1 VAAQKN
7 KKGVSNNMAVVSMKS
22 LLESGV
28 HFGHTTK
35 RWNPKMGPYIYTSRN
50 GIHII
55 DLQKTVV
62 KIEEAYQALKQI
74 VEDGG
79 KVLFVGTKKQT
90 SDVIEEEAN
99 RCEEFYVTQRWLGG
113 TLTNFKTLR
122 KRIKRLHDLY
132 KMEKDGTFLS
142 LPKKEV
148 ILLNKEKDRLEKF
161 FNGIKEMKSTPQA
174 LFVIDPIKE
183 RNAILEARLLGI
195 PVFGVIDTN
204 NDPDDVDFIIPAN
217 DDAIR
222 SVKLLVGVM
231 ANAVCEAKNL
241 PLVDFTS
248 EEEHQ
253 QAQERSHQ
261 SSTPRPVEVKPVA
274 KATVETEVIVEA
286 TPALKPAPKAATKP
300 ALKVASTPETPVV
313 EKKAATKA
321 AATEAPAKKPV
332 AKKVTTEVKETPKKA
347 AVKVTG
353 EPAPTKKPAVKKA
366 AVKSDEKAP
375 AKKVAVKKVAEKK
388 PAAAKVAALKKP
400 TKKAADVAEKKPAT
414 KKAATKKA
422 ATKE

>member
-1 VAAQKN
+1 
-7 KKGVSNNMAVVSMKS
+7 MAVVSMKS

-62 KIEEAYQALKQI
+62 KIEEAYHALKQI

-148 ILLNKEKDRLEKF
+148 ILLNKEKARLEKF

-231 ANAVCEAKNL
+231 ANAICEAKNL

-253 QAQERSHQ
+253 QAQERSNQ
-261 SSTPRPVEVKPVA
+261 AAARAVEAKPVA
-274 KATVETEVIVEA
+274 PVAVEKEVVVET
-286 TPALKPAPKAATKP
+286 TPAPKAAPKVDKVVKAPVAVEAKAPAKVEVVEAVPKKKAVAKKEVAEVEAKP
-300 ALKVASTPETPVV
+300 KKVAAKKAEPKV
-313 EKKAATKA
+313 EAKPKKAATKVA
-321 AATEAPAKKPV
+321 AEKAPAKKAVEIKVV
-332 AKKVTTEVKETPKKA
+332 AKKEAAPKKA
-347 AVKVTG
+347 AVK
-353 EPAPTKKPAVKKA
+353 
-366 AVKSDEKAP
+366 
-375 AKKVAVKKVAEKK
+375 KVAVKKDAVAKVAAPKTPTKKAAVVAEKK
-388 PAAAKVAALKKP
+388 PA
-400 TKKAADVAEKKPAT
+400 TKKPAT
-414 KKAATKKA
+414 KKAATK
-422 ATKE
+422 E

>member
-1 VAAQKN
+1 MVTARGGPKKQKEN
-7 KKGVSNNMAVVSMKS
+7 QTNMAVVSMKS

-148 ILLNKEKDRLEKF
+148 ILLNKEKTRLEKF

-261 SSTPRPVEVKPVA
+261 ASTPRPVDVKPVVA
-274 KATVETEVIVEA
+274 AIVETEVVVEAPKAAKPAPKVDKVVKAPVAVEKKVAVKADVVEA
-286 TPALKPAPKAATKP
+286 TP
-300 ALKVASTPETPVV
+300 V
-313 EKKAATKA
+313 KKAA
-321 AATEAPAKKPV
+321 
-332 AKKVTTEVKETPKKA
+332 AKKVTADVEVPVKKVVA
-347 AVKVTG
+347 KAVA
-353 EPAPTKKPAVKKA
+353 EPAPV
-366 AVKSDEKAP
+366 
-375 AKKVAVKKVAEKK
+375 KKVAVKKVAVKSDVEAAPKKAAVKKVAVKKEPVAKEAAPKKTTKKAAVVAEKK
-388 PAAAKVAALKKP
+388 PA
-400 TKKAADVAEKKPAT
+400 TKKPAT
-414 KKAATKKA
+414 KKAATK
-422 ATKE
+422 E

>member
-1 VAAQKN
+1 
-7 KKGVSNNMAVVSMKS
+7 MAVVSMKS

-148 ILLNKEKDRLEKF
+148 ILLNKEKARLEKF

-241 PLVDFTS
+241 PLLDFTS
-248 EEEHQ
+248 EEEQQ
-253 QAQERSHQ
+253 QAQERSNQ
-261 SSTPRPVEVKPVA
+261 AAARAVEAKPVA
-274 KATVETEVIVEA
+274 PVAVEKEVVVEA
-286 TPALKPAPKAATKP
+286 APAPKAPKVEKVVKAPVVAEK
-300 ALKVASTPETPVV
+300 KVAAKAEVV
-313 EKKAATKA
+313 EAAPKKKA
-321 AATEAPAKKPV
+321 V
-332 AKKVTTEVKETPKKA
+332 AKKEVAEVEVKPKKA
-347 AVKVTG
+347 AVK
-353 EPAPTKKPAVKKA
+353 KA
-366 AVKSDEKAP
+366 APKAEAKPKKVTTKAVAEKAP
-375 AKKVAVKKVAEKK
+375 AKKVVVKKAAVKKEVAAPKKAAVKKVTEKKEVAPKKPAKKAAVVAEKK
-388 PAAAKVAALKKP
+388 PA
-400 TKKAADVAEKKPAT
+400 TKKPAT
-414 KKAATKKA
+414 KKAATK
-422 ATKE
+422 E

>member
-1 VAAQKN
+1 
-7 KKGVSNNMAVVSMKS
+7 MAVVSMKS

-35 RWNPKMGPYIYTSRN
+35 RWNPKMGPYIYTARN

-62 KIEEAYQALKQI
+62 KIEEAYNALKQI

-90 SDVIEEEAN
+90 AEVIEEEAV

-132 KMEKDGTFLS
+132 KMEKDGTFES

-148 ILLNKEKDRLEKF
+148 ILLNKEKVRLEKF
-161 FNGIKEMKSTPQA
+161 FNGIKEMKATPQA

-241 PLVDFTS
+241 PLIDFSS
-248 EEEHQ
+248 EEE
-253 QAQERSHQ
+253 
-261 SSTPRPVEVKPVA
+261 SSTSAPTPNMSIEAKIAEPVVDKEVILEVT
-274 KATVETEVIVEA
+274 ATVKES
-286 TPALKPAPKAATKP
+286 KPAPKPEAVKP
-300 ALKVASTPETPVV
+300 AREV
-313 EKKAATKA
+313 
-321 AATEAPAKKPV
+321 V
-332 AKKVTTEVKETPKKA
+332 AK
-347 AVKVTG
+347 
-353 EPAPTKKPAVKKA
+353 APVKKA
-366 AVKSDEKAP
+366 EVAEEKP
-375 AKKVAVKKVAEKK
+375 KKV
-388 PAAAKVAALKKP
+388 
-400 TKKAADVAEKKPAT
+400 TKKAAEVTEEKPKKTTKKVTEESGDKPAAKKTTKKVDAEAAPKKTT
-414 KKAATKKA
+414 KKAATEAAPKKTTKKA
-422 ATKE
+422 ASKE

>member
-1 VAAQKN
+1 
-7 KKGVSNNMAVVSMKS
+7 MAVVSMKS

-35 RWNPKMGPYIYTSRN
+35 RWNPKMGPYIYTARN

-62 KIEEAYQALKQI
+62 KIEEAYNALKQI

-90 SDVIEEEAN
+90 AEVIEEEAV

-132 KMEKDGTFLS
+132 KMEKDGTFES

-148 ILLNKEKDRLEKF
+148 ILLNKEKARLEKF

-241 PLVDFTS
+241 PLVDFS
-248 EEEHQ
+248 AEEETV
-253 QAQERSHQ
+253 
-261 SSTPRPVEVKPVA
+261 TPEPVKAVEAKVVEPVRVDKEVVVEVEAPVKKAKVEAAPVEVKAV
-274 KATVETEVIVEA
+274 
-286 TPALKPAPKAATKP
+286 
-300 ALKVASTPETPVV
+300 
-313 EKKAATKA
+313 KKAAPKVEVTE
-321 AATEAPAKKPV
+321 EAPKKKVTKKVAESAEEAPVKATAKKTTKKADADEKPV
-332 AKKVTTEVKETPKKA
+332 AKKT
-347 AVKVTG
+347 
-353 EPAPTKKPAVKKA
+353 
-366 AVKSDEKAP
+366 
-375 AKKVAVKKVAEKK
+375 
-388 PAAAKVAALKKP
+388 
-400 TKKAADVAEKKPAT
+400 TKKADAEAAPKKTT
-414 KKAATKKA
+414 KKAATEPAPKKTTKKA
-422 ATKE
+422 ASKE

>member
-1 VAAQKN
+1 
-7 KKGVSNNMAVVSMKS
+7 MAVVSMKS

-148 ILLNKEKDRLEKF
+148 ILLNKEKTRLEKF

-261 SSTPRPVEVKPVA
+261 ASTPRPVDVKPVVA
-274 KATVETEVIVEA
+274 AIVETEVVVE
-286 TPALKPAPKAATKP
+286 TPKAVKAAPKVD
-300 ALKVASTPETPVV
+300 KVVKAPVAV
-313 EKKAATKA
+313 EKKVAVKADVVEAAPVKKA
-321 AATEAPAKKPV
+321 AV
-332 AKKVTTEVKETPKKA
+332 KKVAAEVEVAPKKA
-347 AVKVTG
+347 AVKAVAET
-353 EPAPTKKPAVKKA
+353 ASVKKA
-366 AVKSDEKAP
+366 AVKKVAAKSDVEAAPKKA
-375 AKKVAVKKVAEKK
+375 AVKKVAVKKEPVVKEVA
-388 PAAAKVAALKKP
+388 PKKP
-400 TKKAADVAEKKPAT
+400 TKKAAVVAEKKPATKKPAT
-414 KKAATKKA
+414 KKAATK
-422 ATKE
+422 E

>member
-1 VAAQKN
+1 
-7 KKGVSNNMAVVSMKS
+7 MAVVSMKS

-148 ILLNKEKDRLEKF
+148 ILLNKEKTRLEKF

-261 SSTPRPVEVKPVA
+261 ASTPRPVDVKPVVA
-274 KATVETEVIVEA
+274 AIVETEVVVE
-286 TPALKPAPKAATKP
+286 TPKAVKAAPKVD
-300 ALKVASTPETPVV
+300 KVVKAPVAV
-313 EKKAATKA
+313 EKKVAVKADVVEAAPVKKA
-321 AATEAPAKKPV
+321 AV
-332 AKKVTTEVKETPKKA
+332 KKVAADVEVAPKKA
-347 AVKVTG
+347 AVKAVAET
-353 EPAPTKKPAVKKA
+353 ASVKKA
-366 AVKSDEKAP
+366 AVKKVAAKSDVEAAPKKA
-375 AKKVAVKKVAEKK
+375 AVKKVAVKKEPVVKEVA
-388 PAAAKVAALKKP
+388 PKKP
-400 TKKAADVAEKKPAT
+400 TKKAAVVAEKKPATKKPAT
-414 KKAATKKA
+414 KKAATK
-422 ATKE
+422 E

>member
-1 VAAQKN
+1 
-7 KKGVSNNMAVVSMKS
+7 MAVVSMKS

-148 ILLNKEKDRLEKF
+148 ILLNKEKARLEKF

-248 EEEHQ
+248 EEEQQ
-253 QAQERSHQ
+253 QAQERSNQ
-261 SSTPRPVEVKPVA
+261 AAARAVEAKPVA
-274 KATVETEVIVEA
+274 QVAVEKEVVVEA
-286 TPALKPAPKAATKP
+286 TPAPKAAPKTEKVVK
-300 ALKVASTPETPVV
+300 AAVAAEKKVAAKVDSAP
-313 EKKAATKA
+313 KKKV
-321 AATEAPAKKPV
+321 V
-332 AKKVTTEVKETPKKA
+332 AKKAVAEVEATPKKA
-347 AVKVTG
+347 AVKKAEPKAEAKPKKVTNKVV
-353 EPAPTKKPAVKKA
+353 A
-366 AVKSDEKAP
+366 EKAP
-375 AKKVAVKKVAEKK
+375 AKKVVAKKVVEKKAVEAAPKKAAVKKVAAKK
-388 PAAAKVAALKKP
+388 EVAPKKP
-400 TKKAADVAEKKPAT
+400 TKKAAVVAEKKPATKKPAT
-414 KKAATKKA
+414 KKAATK
-422 ATKE
+422 E

>member
-1 VAAQKN
+1 
-7 KKGVSNNMAVVSMKS
+7 
-22 LLESGV
+22 
-28 HFGHTTK
+28 
-35 RWNPKMGPYIYTSRN
+35 
-50 GIHII
+50 
-55 DLQKTVV
+55 
-62 KIEEAYQALKQI
+62 
-74 VEDGG
+74 
-79 KVLFVGTKKQT
+79 
-90 SDVIEEEAN
+90 
-99 RCEEFYVTQRWLGG
+99 
-113 TLTNFKTLR
+113 
-122 KRIKRLHDLY
+122 
-132 KMEKDGTFLS
+132 MEKDGTFLS

-261 SSTPRPVEVKPVA
+261 SSTPRAVEVKPVA
-274 KATVETEVIVEA
+274 KAMVETEVVVEA
-286 TPALKPAPKAATKP
+286 TPTLKPAPKAALKP
-300 ALKVASTPETPVV
+300 ALKVALTSEVPVV
-313 EKKAATKA
+313 EKKAVAKA
-321 AATEAPAKKPV
+321 PAAEAPVKKPV
-332 AKKVTTEVKETPKKA
+332 AKKATTEVKETPKKA
-347 AVKVTG
+347 AVKVTA
-353 EPAPTKKPAVKKA
+353 EPAPAKKAAVKKA

-375 AKKVAVKKVAEKK
+375 AKKAAVKKVAEKK
-388 PAAAKVAALKKP
+388 PAAAKVAAPKKP

>member
-1 VAAQKN
+1 
-7 KKGVSNNMAVVSMKS
+7 MAVVSMKS

-148 ILLNKEKDRLEKF
+148 ILLNKEKTRLEKF

-261 SSTPRPVEVKPVA
+261 ASTPRPVDVKPVVA
-274 KATVETEVIVEA
+274 AIVETEVVVEA
-286 TPALKPAPKAATKP
+286 PKAPKPAPKVD
-300 ALKVASTPETPVV
+300 KVVKAPVAV
-313 EKKAATKA
+313 EKKVAVKADVVEAAPVKKA
-321 AATEAPAKKPV
+321 AV
-332 AKKVTTEVKETPKKA
+332 KKVAADVEVAPKKA
-347 AVKVTG
+347 AVKAVAET
-353 EPAPTKKPAVKKA
+353 ASVKKA
-366 AVKSDEKAP
+366 AVKKVAVKSDVEAAPKKA
-375 AKKVAVKKVAEKK
+375 AVKKVAVKKEPVAKE
-388 PAAAKVAALKKP
+388 VAPKKP
-400 TKKAADVAEKKPAT
+400 TKKAAVVAEKKPATKKPAT
-414 KKAATKKA
+414 KKAATK
-422 ATKE
+422 E

>member
-274 KATVETEVIVEA
+274 KAMVETEVVVEA
-286 TPALKPAPKAATKP
+286 TPALKPAPKVAPKP
-300 ALKVASTPETPVV
+300 TPKVASTPEAPVV
-313 EKKAATKA
+313 EKKAAAKA
-321 AATEAPAKKPV
+321 PAAEAPAKKPV
-332 AKKVTTEVKETPKKA
+332 AKKATTEVKETPKKA
-347 AVKVTG
+347 AVKVTA
-353 EPAPTKKPAVKKA
+353 EPAPAKKA
-366 AVKSDEKAP
+366 AVKKTAMKSDEKAP
-375 AKKVAVKKVAEKK
+375 AKKATVKKVAEKK
-388 PAAAKVAALKKP
+388 PAAVKVAAPKKP